1 MTLGAVT
8 FAAWLSIGSA
18 GPVALRDTS
27 AASAVAALLAER
39 FDPGPTVD
47 TARPAAASAAE
58 PAPPGETASPPPS
71 SAPSAPSGPVAP
83 AAPLPAVPVRALPE
97 PELVR
102 DKTLRLSG
110 AILLAVPLFGE
121 ALWWRNEETEGFH
134 SVRENWFGPETYAG
148 GADKASHVV
157 GGYIFARELS
167 FAFEK
172 YGNSP
177 ARSRT
182 LATAMTGLTGMLVEM
197 GDGLSVYG
205 YSWEDVFSDLVG
217 AGFAAGIGAAR
228 LDDTL
233 GIRFG
238 YVKTDIP
245 PRCCRATAYGSDY
258 SRELYSFDLKLDGA
272 LKRAGV
278 ARPGAARFFLL
289 SLTYG
294 TKGYRFSPEDVR
306 QRNAGVDVGVN
317 MVEVLR
323 ALGVGETWWGY
334 DFNHGKW
341 SGFGT
346 GGKFDPGRVIYR

>member
-1 MTLGAVT
+1 
-8 FAAWLSIGSA
+8 
-18 GPVALRDTS
+18 
-27 AASAVAALLAER
+27 
-39 FDPGPTVD
+39 
-47 TARPAAASAAE
+47 
-58 PAPPGETASPPPS
+58 
-71 SAPSAPSGPVAP
+71 
-83 AAPLPAVPVRALPE
+83 
-97 PELVR
+97 
-102 DKTLRLSG
+102 
-110 AILLAVPLFGE
+110 VPLFGE

-134 SVRENWFGPETYAG
+134 SVRENWFGQETYAG

-205 YSWEDVFSDLVG
+205 YSWEDVFSDLIG
-217 AGFAAGIGAAR
+217 AGFAAGIGAAK
-228 LDDTL
+228 LDDTV

-306 QRNAGVDVGVN
+306 QRNVGVDVGVN

-323 ALGVGETWWGY
+323 ALGIGETWWGVPILKFFEYYRLEYTAWGWRY

-346 GGKFDPGRVIYR
+346 GSKFDPGRVIYR